1 MLRGALRVLALL
13 LAVATPGVA
22 VGVAQAQEMTV
33 TDVAVDATAA
43 DAVTARE
50 LAIAEGQ
57 AEAME
62 ILLKRLVPS
71 DQAGR
76 VRRPSA
82 ATAAEAVRSVEIADE
97 QIGTTR
103 YRARLTVAFA
113 ADAVEAELAR
123 QGLSGT
129 VAAGRVLLLPVLRRG
144 NAVDLWGADNPWREA
159 WLAEAE
165 RPGAPELVV
174 PLGDLQDI
182 AAITAE
188 AAAALDSGGLRRL
201 ASRYDAA
208 EVVVAIAEIGGD
220 PSLGVPVLVRS
231 VGGSGSLAD
240 RRVSGP
246 GAGTEAAAF
255 AEAAAATRRALVAPI
270 ASGPVERIDVTVPL
284 ADLGTWVQIRR
295 RLAAIGEIREVAL
308 REYSRREAK
317 VRLGYA
323 GDLGAVQGRL
333 AENGLGL
340 VQENGGW
347 RLLRSG
353 PVGTVPTAPP
363 VAP

>member
-1 MLRGALRVLALL
+1 MRRGALWILALL
-13 LAVATPGVA
+13 LAVTGAGVTA
-22 VGVAQAQEMTV
+22 PRAQEMTV
-33 TDVAVDATAA
+33 ADVAVDASAA

-62 ILLKRLVPS
+62 ILLKRLVPA
-71 DQAGR
+71 DQAER
-76 VRRPSA
+76 VRRPSP
-82 ATAAEAVRSVEIADE
+82 ATAAEAVQSVEITDE

-103 YRARLTVAFA
+103 YRARLTVAFL

-129 VAAGRVLLLPVLRRG
+129 VASGRVLVLPVLRRADG
-144 NAVDLWGADNPWREA
+144 VDLWGAENPWRDA
-159 WLAEAE
+159 WLGEAE

-174 PLGDLQDI
+174 PLGDLEDV
-182 AAITAE
+182 AALTAE
-188 AAAALDSGGLRRL
+188 AAVALDPAGLRRL
-201 ASRYDAA
+201 ASRYDASQ
-208 EVVVAIAEIGGD
+208 VVVAIAEPVAD

-246 GAGTEAAAF
+246 GAASAAAAL
-255 AEAAAATRRALVAPI
+255 AEAAAATRRALLAPV
-270 ASGPVERIDVTVPL
+270 ASGPTERIEVTVPL
-284 ADLGTWVQIRR
+284 ADLGAWVQIRR
-295 RLAAIGEIREVAL
+295 RLAAIGEIREVSL
-308 REYSRREAK
+308 REYARREARI
-317 VRLGYA
+317 RLGYA
-323 GDLGAVQGRL
+323 GDLGVVQGRL
-333 AENGLGL
+333 AESGLGL

-353 PVGTVPTAPP
+353 PVGTAPTAPLVTP
-363 VAP
+363 

>member
-1 MLRGALRVLALL
+1 MRRGALRILALL
-13 LAVATPGVA
+13 LALTSVGVA
-22 VGVAQAQEMTV
+22 VPRAQEMTV
-33 TDVAVDATAA
+33 TDIAVDASAA

-62 ILLKRLVPS
+62 ILLKRLVPT
-71 DQAGR
+71 DQAER

-82 ATAAEAVRSVEIADE
+82 TTAALAVRSVEIADE
-97 QIGTTR
+97 QIGATR

-129 VAAGRVLLLPVLRRG
+129 VASGRVLVLPVLRRG
-144 NAVDLWGADNPWREA
+144 DAVDLWGAENPWRDA
-159 WLAEAE
+159 WLSEAV
-165 RPGAPELVV
+165 RPGAPDLVV
-174 PLGDLQDI
+174 PLGDLRDV
-182 AAITAE
+182 AAVTAE
-188 AAAALDSGGLRRL
+188 AAVALDSAGLRQL

-208 EVVVAIAEIGGD
+208 QVVVAIAELGGD
-220 PSLGVPVLVRS
+220 PSRGVPVLVRS

-240 RRVSGP
+240 RRVAGP
-246 GAGTEAAAF
+246 GAGSAAAAL
-255 AEAAAATRRALVAPI
+255 AEAAAATRRALLAPV
-270 ASGPVERIDVTVPL
+270 ASGPTERLEVTVPL
-284 ADLGTWVQIRR
+284 ADLGTWVQIKR

-308 REYSRREAK
+308 REYARREAK

-323 GDLGAVQGRL
+323 GDLGVVQGRL

-353 PVGTVPTAPP
+353 PVGMAPTAPLVTP
-363 VAP
+363 

>member
-1 MLRGALRVLALL
+1 MLRGAVRILALL
-13 LAVATPGVA
+13 LAVAGVGVA
-22 VGVAQAQEMTV
+22 VAHAQEMAV
-33 TDVAVDATAA
+33 TDVAVDASAA
-43 DAVTARE
+43 DAVAARE

-62 ILLKRLVPS
+62 ILLKRLVPA
-71 DQAGR
+71 DQAQR

-103 YRARLTVAFA
+103 YRARLTVTFA

-129 VAAGRVLLLPVLRRG
+129 VASGRVLVLPVLRRG
-144 NAVDLWGADNPWREA
+144 NDVDLWGADNAWRDA
-159 WLAEAE
+159 WLSEAE

-174 PLGDLQDI
+174 PLGDLQDV

-188 AAAALDSGGLRRL
+188 AAVALDPAGLRRL

-208 EVVVAIAEIGGD
+208 EVVVAIAEMVGD
-220 PSLGVPVLVRS
+220 PSLGVPVLVRA

-240 RRVSGP
+240 RRVTGP
-246 GAGTEAAAF
+246 GAGSPEVALAA
-255 AEAAAATRRALVAPI
+255 AAAATRRALLAPV
-270 ASGPVERIDVTVPL
+270 ASGPTERLEVTVPL
-284 ADLGTWVQIRR
+284 ADLGSWVQIRR

-353 PVGTVPTAPP
+353 PVGTAPTVPRVTP
-363 VAP
+363 